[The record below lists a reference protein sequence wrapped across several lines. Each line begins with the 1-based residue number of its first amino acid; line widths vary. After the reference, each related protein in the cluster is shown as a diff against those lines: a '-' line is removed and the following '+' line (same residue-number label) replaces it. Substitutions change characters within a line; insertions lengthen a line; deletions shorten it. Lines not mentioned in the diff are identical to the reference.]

1 MASRILIILCC
12 ISFVMQLGIGIV
24 VPMLPGYALG
34 LGATATQIG
43 LIFASFSFSRTI
55 FTPLIGALADRSEMK
70 RLILFGIICYALLS
84 IAYVGA
90 SIPMHLIWIRAL
102 HGIASAFVIPLAMSY
117 VAHIA
122 QEGQEGVYMGSINM
136 ALLLGMGAGP
146 LIGGVL
152 TDTLGINT
160 PFYSLAIL
168 SGVALVLGTSM
179 LPPMRRQHPKGR
191 EGTLKGIIRNPSL
204 LGLLLFRIINALAS
218 GNLLA
223 FIPLLAKKVGQSNTE
238 IGILI
243 STNIFI
249 TGLLQR
255 PFGRLVS
262 PTNTIRLIMIG
273 SLISAV
279 SLASLPL
286 GRGFFTYLLLGSIMG
301 FGSAISMPAAFVMI
315 MEHGRKLGMSS
326 TMGIFDSAMSLGM
339 ILGPLVSGIIMD
351 YVGISYVFYIG
362 GFISLCGMMVFY
374 FLSRRT
380 A

>member
-1 MASRILIILCC
+1 
-12 ISFVMQLGIGIV
+12 
-24 VPMLPGYALG
+24 
-34 LGATATQIG
+34 
-43 LIFASFSFSRTI
+43 
-55 FTPLIGALADRSEMK
+55 
-70 RLILFGIICYALLS
+70 
-84 IAYVGA
+84 
-90 SIPMHLIWIRAL
+90 
-102 HGIASAFVIPLAMSY
+102 
-117 VAHIA
+117 
-122 QEGQEGVYMGSINM
+122 
-136 ALLLGMGAGP
+136 
-146 LIGGVL
+146 
-152 TDTLGINT
+152 
-160 PFYSLAIL
+160 
-168 SGVALVLGTSM
+168 
-179 LPPMRRQHPKGR
+179 
-191 EGTLKGIIRNPSL
+191 LKGIIRNPSL

-223 FIPLLAKKVGQSNTE
+223 FIPLLAKKAGQSNTE

-374 FLSRRT
+374 FLSRRK